1 MSTVTQRPSKGGA
14 LDTRIY
20 VPGGPEET
28 TELAAGELS
37 RLLAKVTNRRVT
49 VLHSPPP
56 SPRRRR
62 AAGCEIVV
70 TPVASEATSQ
80 GYAIRSSAGRVEL
93 IGLDRAGILQA
104 TYEFLSEWVG
114 YRFLLPGQDI
124 APADGPRRL
133 GSRLGD
139 EHAVESRPS
148 FAYRDRTLLSGQNF
162 LADDTF
168 SADLISPYVDWMAKN
183 KMNIGYFFFRDY
195 RRPYWKKLR
204 SHFRSMKARGLQIA
218 VGDHLYRFFVPATR
232 LTRTRSKWFRGVS
245 NEPGEDYINA
255 ELSQAHFC
263 GSNPQAIRYFIRG
276 VQAFLDEAP
285 ELDFLGVHPNDG
297 GNWCECLKCRPL
309 SISDRFLKIHLAL
322 ADALAVSH
330 PNVRL
335 VHPAYGPYTAPPS
348 HFRPSKNM
356 VVLFQPWGRD
366 YHLPF
371 NHPAC
376 PVHESR
382 NNMMGVSCVDY
393 QHHLDQWLELCAK
406 VGVDLYVHEKYGRQL
421 LLGCHLLPPPCLEDD
436 LKYFHRKGV
445 RGIQLHTAMGG
456 WWTSSTT
463 MHVSAKQLWDVNA
476 SATDTTSQIFSDY
489 YGANAALASRVISRY
504 EESAG
509 SWQYANVNVNLNLHQ
524 RLVPGEAYPLGLRDF
539 NDRLVEELSACIASL
554 GSRRARSRR
563 IDDKRHLDTLQQTLK
578 YISLQRR
585 VLALDLHRGAALPD
599 RPSPRK
605 LEAALL
611 QARQRGYRRGL
622 CWDVDS
628 PAAAEGIGGVKYRW

>member
-1 MSTVTQRPSKGGA
+1 M
-14 LDTRIY
+14 
-20 VPGGPEET
+20 
-28 TELAAGELS
+28 
-37 RLLAKVTNRRVT
+37 
-49 VLHSPPP
+49 
-56 SPRRRR
+56 
-62 AAGCEIVV
+62 
-70 TPVASEATSQ
+70 
-80 GYAIRSSAGRVEL
+80 
-93 IGLDRAGILQA
+93 DRAGVLQA
-104 TYEFLSEWVG
+104 AYAFLSDWVG
-114 YRFLLPGQDI
+114 YRFLMPGEDI

-133 GSRLGD
+133 ASRLRG
-139 EHAVESRPS
+139 ENAIESRPA

-162 LADDTF
+162 LAHDTF
-168 SADLISPYVDWMAKN
+168 SADLVPPYIDWMAKN
-183 KMNIGYFFFRDY
+183 KLNVGYFFFRDH
-195 RRPYWKKLR
+195 RRPYWKTLR
-204 SHFRSMKARGLQIA
+204 AHFRAMKARGLKVG
-218 VGDHLYRFFVPATR
+218 VGDHLYRFFVPASR
-232 LTRTRSKWFRGVS
+232 LRRTKPEWFRSVS
-245 NEPGEDYINA
+245 DEPGDDYINA

-263 GSNPQAIRYFIRG
+263 GSNSRAVRYFIAG
-276 VQAFLDEAP
+276 VQAFLDETP

-297 GNWCECLKCRPL
+297 GNWCECPRCRPL

-322 ADALAVSH
+322 ADALARSH

-348 HFRPSKNM
+348 HFRPSRNM

-366 YHLPF
+366 YRFPF
-371 NHPAC
+371 DHRLC

-382 NNMMGVSCVDY
+382 DNMMGVSCVDY
-393 QHHLDQWLELCAK
+393 QRYLDRWLELCAQA
-406 VGVDLYVHEKYGRQL
+406 GVELYVHEKYGRQL

>member
-1 MSTVTQRPSKGGA
+1 MDA
-14 LDTRIY
+14 RIY
-20 VPGGPEET
+20 LPGGHEET
-28 TELAAGELS
+28 TDLTAGELS
-37 RLLAKVTNRRVT
+37 RLLAKVTNRCVP

-56 SPRRRR
+56 SSLHRRRP
-62 AAGCEIVV
+62 GCEIVI
-70 TPVASEATSQ
+70 PPLASGPTTQ
-80 GYAIRSSAGRVEL
+80 GYAIRSAAGRVEL
-93 IGLDRAGILQA
+93 IGMDRAGVLQA
-104 TYEFLSEWVG
+104 AYEFLSEWVG
-114 YRFLLPGQDI
+114 YRFLLPGEDI
-124 APADGPRRL
+124 APASGTRRL
-133 GSRLGD
+133 VSRLRG
-139 EHAVESRPS
+139 EHTVESHPS
-148 FAYRDRTLLSGQNF
+148 FLYRDRTLLSGQNF

-183 KMNIGYFFFRDY
+183 KMNVGYFFFRDY
-195 RRPYWKKLR
+195 RRPYWKKIR

-218 VGDHLYRFFVPATR
+218 VGDHLYRFFVPTTR
-232 LTRTRSKWFRGVS
+232 LPRTRSKWFRGVS
-245 NEPGEDYINA
+245 DKPGKDYINA

-263 GSNPQAIRYFIRG
+263 GSNPQAIGYFVQS
-276 VQAFLDEAP
+276 VQAFLNEVP

-366 YHLPF
+366 YRLPF

-376 PVHESR
+376 PVHVSR

-393 QHHLDQWLELCAK
+393 QRHLDQWLGLCAK
-406 VGVDLYVHEKYGRQL
+406 AGVDLYVHEKYGRQL

-436 LKYFHRKGV
+436 LKYFHRQGV

-463 MHVSAKQLWDVNA
+463 MHVAAKQLWDVNA
-476 SATDTTSQIFSDY
+476 SAADTTSGVLSEY

-524 RLVPGEAYPLGLRDF
+524 RFGPDETYPQGLREF
-539 NDRLVEELSACIASL
+539 NDRLVEELAACIASL
-554 GSRRARSRR
+554 GSRHPRSRR
-563 IDDKRHLDTLQQTLK
+563 IDDKRHLDTLQRTLE

-585 VLALDLHRGAALPD
+585 LLALDLYRGAALPD
-599 RPSPRK
+599 QLSPRK

-611 QARQRGYRRGL
+611 RMRQRGYRRGL

-628 PAAAEGIGGVKYRW
+628 PGAGEGIGGVKYRW